1 MSGSGGI
8 KSTDAKIERVQRMS
22 ERNEEEK
29 KNVKTQG
36 VQGTKQKIE
45 QRVGKSRW
53 QIVSFA

>member
-36 VQGTKQKIE
+36 V
-45 QRVGKSRW
+45 
-53 QIVSFA
+53 